1 VVAAHYKNRR
11 SVKLLD

>member
-1 VVAAHYKNRR
+1 MVAAEFNRR